1 MKNYKLVTMFMLI
14 GLSLSSHA
22 QVLADAEDLK
32 VFADTNYCHGC
43 DLSGAKI
50 YEDHDNGS
58 LLNSYAIKTKFSGA
72 LYKMNFSGSI
82 MTYSKFASSYFNVL
96 RVQEA
101 TFDKVNLSYSSF
113 NNTDLSGAN
122 FSDVNLSY
130 SELDR
135 ANFSG
140 VDFTNANLNNVT
152 IHNSI
157 LIGALLSEE
166 QLKQAKSITC
176 TVMPN
181 GEFNSNGC

>member
-1 MKNYKLVTMFMLI
+1 MKNYKLVTMLMLI
-14 GLSLSSHA
+14 GLSLSSRA
-22 QVLADAEDLK
+22 QSLADIEDLK
-32 VFADTNYCHGC
+32 VFSDTNYCQGC

-58 LLNSYAIKTKFSGA
+58 LLNSYAIKTEFTGA
-72 LYKMNFSGSI
+72 LYKMDFSGSI
-82 MTYSKFASSYFNVL
+82 MTYSKFLGKFFNAL
-96 RVQEA
+96 RIQEA
-101 TFDKVNLSYSSF
+101 TFDKVNLSYSNF
-113 NNTDLSGAN
+113 INTDLSGAN

-130 SELDR
+130 SELER

-152 IHNSI
+152 INNSI

-166 QLKQAKSITC
+166 QLKQVKSITC

-181 GEFNSNGC
+181 GELYSNGC